1 MSEYIGTIIVAAI
14 VLLIVFFIVKGMVN
28 DRKKG
33 TYVVATVP
41 SVMADAVTVSKYQI
55 VGFNNEGVRHCNR
68 WRTPFV
74 Q

>member
-14 VLLIVFFIVKGMVN
+14 VLLIVFFIVKGMVK
-28 DRKKG
+28 DRKRAD

-55 VGFNNEGVRHCNR
+55 VGFNNKRSASL
-68 WRTPFV
+68 
-74 Q
+74 